1 MKPISILALQQI
13 PGVGSKTV
21 EKILALSDLS
31 EPTCHNDLIEMLK
44 NANVEFGRINIPD
57 PQTAKIAWD
66 KAHEILKLSEQ
77 HNIEIISRESS
88 YYPECLSL
96 IANPPVLLHV
106 KGNIKALNKNSIA
119 IVGTRKPSGYGKTRA
134 KEIAKLFADEE
145 YVVVS
150 GLAEGVDSAAHMGA
164 LEANGLTVAVL
175 AHGLDT
181 IYPYTNKPLA
191 NAIVKNNGALISEY
205 PLGTK
210 IFRSYFVERD
220 RIQSGLSLGVLV
232 IETGIKGGT
241 MHTVVFCEKQNRVL
255 IVMKHPLNL
264 LDATKQCGNTQLIT
278 DNRANIVFDTDDNVV
293 LAKGIMQKKKDELLM
308 LKSTQQISP
317 VEELEQIRM
326 QTFESIIADMSPNK
340 YNLGSE
346 LPTIEKSKDETSVF
360 VPANKL
366 SPSSQYMGYAQPP
379 KRKQR
384 NRKIDEKQTRIG
396 GKL

>member
-21 EKILALSDLS
+21 EKILSLPGISD
-31 EPTCHNDLIEMLK
+31 PICHDDLIEIIK
-44 NANVEFGRINIPD
+44 TVNAKFGKINMPD
-57 PQTAKIAWD
+57 IQTAKIAWD

-77 HNIEIISRESS
+77 QNIEIISQESS

-96 IANPPVLLHV
+96 IAGPPVLLYV

-119 IVGTRKPSGYGKTRA
+119 IIGTRKPSDYGETQART
-134 KEIAKLFADEE
+134 IAKLFANEG

-150 GLAEGVDSAAHMGA
+150 GLAQGVDSAAHMGA

-181 IYPYTNKPLA
+181 VYPYTNKQLA
-191 NAIVKNNGALISEY
+191 DNIIKNNGALISEY
-205 PLGTK
+205 PIGTK

-241 MHTVVFCEKQNRVL
+241 MHTVGFCEKQKRIL
-255 IVMKHPLNL
+255 IVMKYPPNL

-278 DNRANIVFDTDDNVV
+278 DNRANIVFETDDDVV
-293 LAKGIMQKKKDELLM
+293 LAKNLMQKTKEELFI
-308 LKSTQQISP
+308 LKSSLQISP
-317 VEELEQIRM
+317 SEELQPLKTNTSEL
-326 QTFESIIADMSPNK
+326 IIADMSPNQ
-340 YNLGSE
+340 YNSGHE
-346 LPTIEKSKDETSVF
+346 QQTIKKSKEETF
-360 VPANKL
+360 GFITANKL
-366 SPSSQYMGYAQPP
+366 NSTPQSVVYAQHT
-379 KRKQR
+379 KRKKRHREIGENQT
-384 NRKIDEKQTRIG
+384 KIGVYI
-396 GKL
+396 